1 MSKSAAKSSDLSE
14 RVYRLLLKAYPLEF
28 RREYGP
34 HMTQVFR
41 DCRRA
46 ELRSGNRLGHV
57 ILWVRTV
64 LDLIQTVLKEQFESI
79 GKENSVMSNLRRD
92 AVALF
97 GCIGIIALAILL
109 LNYGRAHDV
118 SSILIFGYALDAVVA
133 AGTLGNLIV
142 FLLAKT
148 TRLNPLRTALWTFL
162 IINAAPVVL
171 LAVIGPRIEPQF
183 RLMPIL
189 IGYSVS
195 FVFWFSIH
203 WIWSQTKSSTQPAT

>member
-1 MSKSAAKSSDLSE
+1 MNKSAAKSSDLSE

-46 ELRSGNRLGHV
+46 ELRSGNRFGHV
-57 ILWVRTV
+57 ILWIRTV
-64 LDLIQTVLKEQFESI
+64 LDLIQTVLKEQVESI
-79 GKENSVMSNLRRD
+79 GKENSIMSTLRRD

-97 GCIGIIALAILL
+97 GCIGIIALAMLL

-118 SSILIFGYALDAVVA
+118 SSILIFGYALDAVVV

-162 IINAAPVVL
+162 IINAAPVIL
-171 LAVIGPRIEPQF
+171 LAVIGTRIEPQF

-203 WIWSQTKSSTQPAT
+203 WIWSQTKSSTQPAI

>member
-1 MSKSAAKSSDLSE
+1 MS
-14 RVYRLLLKAYPLEF
+14 
-28 RREYGP
+28 
-34 HMTQVFR
+34 T
-41 DCRRA
+41 
-46 ELRSGNRLGHV
+46 
-57 ILWVRTV
+57 
-64 LDLIQTVLKEQFESI
+64 
-79 GKENSVMSNLRRD
+79 LRRD

-97 GCIGIIALAILL
+97 GCIGIIALAMLL

-118 SSILIFGYALDAVVA
+118 SSILIFGYALDAVVV

-162 IINAAPVVL
+162 IINAAPVIL
-171 LAVIGPRIEPQF
+171 LAVIGTRIEPQF

-203 WIWSQTKSSTQPAT
+203 WIWSQTKSSTQPAI

>member
-1 MSKSAAKSSDLSE
+1 MNKSATRSSDLSE

-79 GKENSVMSNLRRD
+79 EKENSIMSNLRRD

-203 WIWSQTKSSTQPAT
+203 WIWSQTKSSTQPAI